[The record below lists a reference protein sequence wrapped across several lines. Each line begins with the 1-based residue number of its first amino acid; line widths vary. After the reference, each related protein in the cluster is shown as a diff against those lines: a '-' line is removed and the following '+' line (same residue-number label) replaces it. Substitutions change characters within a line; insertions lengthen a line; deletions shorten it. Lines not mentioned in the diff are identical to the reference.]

1 MWKINWAAEK
11 GANMATLFNNI
22 LEKKIKAA
30 LRAAKAAEKA
40 ARAAALK
47 KAQDKKEALAAASA
61 KNAAK
66 FMRFVVE
73 GFKNLLKQ
81 SQPAEKAMENTLWV
95 AIHYGVF
102 HADEVSA
109 IALLRAAGFEVVV
122 DRLNHQTPAEEL
134 EKYDL
139 VVDLGRIYNPAKG
152 RFDHHQDLAIEAS
165 NMLVLEWLRDLGK
178 ISEAQYREVL
188 PLMKII
194 SDGDR
199 GQGGPRPA
207 DSVIEL
213 IAALNTD
220 DLYGEA
226 QMEAFEQ
233 AVEIMKGHLKR
244 LFAVANKK
252 ETTQKT
258 LAEKAREVAPGVL
271 EMPKFLPFWNEV
283 IFNLPELEGI
293 DIVIWYDDV
302 QGQWKAQQVPSAS
315 GAFTPKGRQLP
326 SVEGGVEGAIFIHP
340 GKFFVVFDSK
350 KNLLAY
356 IEKYAQ

>member
-1 MWKINWAAEK
+1 
-11 GANMATLFNNI
+11 MALFNNI
-22 LEKKIKAA
+22 MEKKLKAA

-40 ARAAALK
+40 TKKAARAAALK
-47 KAQDKKEALAAASA
+47 KAQEKKEALAAASA

-73 GFKNLLKQ
+73 GFKSLLQQ
-81 SQPAEKAMENTLWV
+81 SQPAVGENTLWV
-95 AIHYGVF
+95 ATHYGIF

-139 VVDLGRIYNPAKG
+139 VIDLGRVYDPAKG

-233 AVEIMKGHLKR
+233 AVEIMKGHLER
-244 LFAVANKK
+244 LFRVANKK
-252 ETTQKT
+252 EATQRA
-258 LAEKAREVAPGVL
+258 LAEKAKEVAPGVL

-293 DIVIWYDDV
+293 DIVIWYDDA
-302 QGQWKAQQVPSAS
+302 QKQWKAQQVPSAP

-326 SVEGGVEGAIFIHP
+326 PVEGGVEGAIFIHP
-340 GKFFVVFDSK
+340 GKFFAVFDSK
-350 KNLLAY
+350 ENLLAY